1 MPTISAS
8 VYGGM
13 FDSTEVVENVG
24 GFPRGNKAVD
34 SSFFAKIISCFY
46 SDGLFGE
53 DSFKIKR
60 SGGFTIKTD
69 GGIAWISGYMAW
81 QKSELTL
88 TLSPGVSYYVTLQ
101 LNIPAGEFSLCASSD
116 TPVSSESIK
125 HLTLAEITIPSGASG
140 ITDDMINDTRAD
152 SNKCG
157 FVTSTVDSLGI
168 LSLAQNANMLGGSPA
183 SDFARKSGAVMTGN
197 LKAAPESTGVAVV
210 RNISYG
216 TNVPDTLAEGEIFI
230 QITE

>member
-1 MPTISAS
+1 MPTVSAS

-46 SDGLFGE
+46 SDGLFGA
-53 DSFKIKR
+53 DSFKINR
-60 SGGFTIKTD
+60 AGGFTIKTE

-81 QKSELTL
+81 QKSALTL
-88 TLSPGVSYYVTLQ
+88 TLSSGASYYVTLK

-116 TPVSSESIK
+116 APVSSEGIK
-125 HLTLAEITIPSGASG
+125 YLTLAEITIPSGVSA

-157 FVTSTVDSLGI
+157 FVTSTIDALGMV
-168 LSLAQNANMLGGSPA
+168 SLAQNANMLDGSPA

-197 LKAAPESTGVAVV
+197 LKAAPESTGVPVV

-216 TNVPDTLAEGEIFI
+216 TVVPDSLSDGEIFI